1 MRGWSLSVVEGDV
14 VSFVTC
20 LNQTNLYLPTFVIKQ
35 PTKHKPQVMEPIQS
49 EKFARLRREKPSLI
63 SRLMRNWVEAGQ
75 GNEDRMEPV
84 EVDGVKYV
92 LRPVVSD
99 AEHRAPDSHKN

>member
-1 MRGWSLSVVEGDV
+1 
-14 VSFVTC
+14 
-20 LNQTNLYLPTFVIKQ
+20 
-35 PTKHKPQVMEPIQS
+35 MEPIQS

-75 GNEDRMEPV
+75 GNEERMEPV

-92 LRPVVSD
+92 LRRVVPDTEGRPPVT
-99 AEHRAPDSHKN
+99 RKN